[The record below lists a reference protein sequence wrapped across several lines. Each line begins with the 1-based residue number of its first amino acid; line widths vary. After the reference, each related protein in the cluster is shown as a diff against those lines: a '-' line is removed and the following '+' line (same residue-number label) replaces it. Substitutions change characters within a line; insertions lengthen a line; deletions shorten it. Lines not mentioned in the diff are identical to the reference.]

1 MDTDDV
7 KEKTQLV
14 YKILHI
20 LTKSLPRKDVTQY
33 HKTEQC
39 TCNNLLAHFLLSV
52 FCVSVEQERL
62 GKEEGRGKDVGMGGG
77 EKKWA
82 CAVITGR
89 LCYTAYSAFGHLH
102 LKLGDGGGGDW
113 GG

>member
-1 MDTDDV
+1 MCSIPDHMDTDVV

-52 FCVSVEQERL
+52 FCVSVEQKL
-62 GKEEGRGKDVGMGGG
+62 GKEDGRKTQGKGAIRMCRYHL
-77 EKKWA
+77 E
-82 CAVITGR
+82 
-89 LCYTAYSAFGHLH
+89 TAIQHTLLLVRISS
-102 LKLGDGGGGDW
+102 
-113 GG
+113 